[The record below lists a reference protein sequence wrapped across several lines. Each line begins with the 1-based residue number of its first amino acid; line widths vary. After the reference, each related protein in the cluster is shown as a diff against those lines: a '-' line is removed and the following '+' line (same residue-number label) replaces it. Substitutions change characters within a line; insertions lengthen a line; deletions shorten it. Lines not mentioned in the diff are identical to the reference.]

1 MIHIANVK
9 SSPLHIFRHAK
20 RYAVLSGLSL
30 PVGPLLRDICPA
42 GEMVPAEV
50 DTEGFQQSKC
60 FRIYYIFL
68 SYDSYIIYK
77 NIMVHYKIVKQ

>member
-1 MIHIANVK
+1 M
-9 SSPLHIFRHAK
+9 
-20 RYAVLSGLSL
+20 
-30 PVGPLLRDICPA
+30 
-42 GEMVPAEV
+42 PAEV

-77 NIMVHYKIVKQ
+77 NIMVTINLAKPYSLQNCQTIVANSTDANSIFIALYFI